1 MNEKSILLTDLQD
14 LLKNKSKYKVSEQK
28 GHIGIPDDY
37 DEGNQGEY
45 NETFVFYK
53 HKGLP
58 EGVFMKE
65 TYYTDSYGSGNSL
78 VSVEFV
84 EAKPKTITVYEPI

>member
-1 MNEKSILLTDLQD
+1 MKDIQD
-14 LLKNKSKYKVSEQK
+14 LLKNKSQYRMSEQK
-28 GHIGIPDDY
+28 GYQGIPDDY
-37 DEGNQGEY
+37 YDGNQGEY

-65 TYYTDSYGSGNSL
+65 TYHTDSYGSGNSL
-78 VSVEFV
+78 VNVEFV
-84 EAKPKTITVYEPI
+84 EGKTKQITVYEPI

>member
-1 MNEKSILLTDLQD
+1 MLKDLQD
-14 LLKNKSKYKVSEQK
+14 LFKNKGKYKKFEQG
-28 GHIGIPDDY
+28 GHIGIPEGYY
-37 DEGNQGEY
+37 DGNQGEY
-45 NETFVFYK
+45 NETFVLYS

-65 TYYTDSYGSGNSL
+65 TYYTDSYGGGNSL

-84 EAKPKTITVYEPI
+84 QAKPKTITVYESI

>member
-1 MNEKSILLTDLQD
+1 LLKDLQD
-14 LLKNKSKYKVSEQK
+14 LFKNKEKYKKSEQK
-28 GHIGIPDDY
+28 GHIGVPEHYGD
-37 DEGNQGEY
+37 GNQGEY
-45 NETFVFYK
+45 NETFVFYS

-84 EAKPKTITVYEPI
+84 QAKPKTITVYEPI